1 MRNEAHPQPML
12 PTVGFCLP
20 PTGDGAC
27 WNWASWFCLLWSACD
42 VRVVDVMRKSMRARL
57 SGAALL
63 TLGLWSGFALAQNAT
78 FDNEGTASVG
88 TAASASPSVIV
99 VPPTTPADSLA
110 AVCLELPAAS
120 PHWEPVQ
127 DIGALRSV
135 LPDPMIAL
143 LEFADRMR
151 SASPAERAREIARG
165 NPPARGNGKKE
176 AAGSNGNGNGNGL
189 ASPQQQLRLA
199 IVLGQI
205 RPGADLARAQQL
217 AQQVANSAHPEAQ
230 PIKPLARLLAARMA
244 EQRRL
249 EEQLD
254 RAERQLRDQRLR
266 LARANQRLE
275 AVRAIERSLGS
286 APAERPMAPSDAAS
300 AVPAGP
306 R

>member
-1 MRNEAHPQPML
+1 M
-12 PTVGFCLP
+12 
-20 PTGDGAC
+20 
-27 WNWASWFCLLWSACD
+27 W
-42 VRVVDVMRKSMRARL
+42 VVDVMWNSARARL
-57 SGAALL
+57 GGTALVA
-63 TLGLWSGFALAQNAT
+63 LGLWSGFALAQNAT
-78 FDNEGTASVG
+78 LDNGSAASVG
-88 TAASASPSVIV
+88 EAASGSSPVVIG
-99 VPPTTPADSLA
+99 PSATPADLSS
-110 AVCLELPAAS
+110 AVCPELPTAS
-120 PHWEPVQ
+120 LHCEPVP

-135 LPDPMIAL
+135 LPDPTTTL

-151 SASPAERAREIARG
+151 GASPAERAREITRSTAL
-165 NPPARGNGKKE
+165 ARGNGH
-176 AAGSNGNGNGNGL
+176 

-254 RAERQLRDQRLR
+254 RAERQLRDQRQR
-266 LARANQRLE
+266 LARATQRLE
-275 AVRAIERSLGS
+275 AVRAIERSLGT
-286 APAERPMAPSDAAS
+286 APAERPIAPSDAAS